1 MPITFYCPRCN
12 KTLRAP
18 EAAAG
23 KSSPCPGCGAM
34 ATCPEPVYEAEV
46 VLVSPRKSPIQQSPP
61 RNPPARPSPAPKPP
75 AVNPYVDLDDD
86 QPYALAAP
94 PPADESAIESRRP
107 CPECGEMILSSA
119 IKCRFCGEIF
129 DAVLKKGSGSGK
141 KPTKANSRTEADA
154 GRDLVIGF
162 LCFAVGAGLTVAS
175 YANAASGNGG
185 SRYFVFYGLIAGG
198 IAGMIRGITGLAGSS
213 R

>member
-1 MPITFYCPRCN
+1 VAITFYCPRCN

-18 EAAAG
+18 DAAAG

-34 ATCPEPVYEAEV
+34 VTCPEPVYEAEV
-46 VLVSPRKSPIQQSPP
+46 VLVSPRKSPVQQSPP
-61 RNPPARPSPAPKPP
+61 RSPPPRQSPVQKPP

-94 PPADESAIESRRP
+94 PPAAESSIESRRP

-119 IKCRFCGEIF
+119 VKCRFCGEIF
-129 DAVLKKGSGSGK
+129 DAVLKKGRISGSKPK
-141 KPTKANSRTEADA
+141 KASSRTEASA

-175 YANAASGNGG
+175 YANAASSNGG

-198 IAGMIRGITGLAGSS
+198 IAGMIRGITGLARSS

>member
-12 KTLRAP
+12 KMLRAP
-18 EAAAG
+18 DAAAG

-46 VLVSPRKSPIQQSPP
+46 VLVSPKKAPVQQSAPRSSPP
-61 RNPPARPSPAPKPP
+61 RQPPAQKPP
-75 AVNPYVDLDDD
+75 PVNPYADLDDD
-86 QPYALAAP
+86 KPYALASP
-94 PPADESAIESRRP
+94 PPQVQSEIESRRP
-107 CPECGEMILSSA
+107 CPICGEMILSSA
-119 IKCRFCGEIF
+119 AKCRFCGEVF
-129 DAVLKKGSGSGK
+129 DPVLKKGGGSGK
-141 KPTKANSRTEADA
+141 KPRKKSSRTEAAD

-162 LCFAVGAGLTVAS
+162 LCFAVGAGLTLAS
-175 YANAASGNGG
+175 YANAASSKGG

-198 IAGMIRGITGLAGSS
+198 IAGMVRGMKGLAGSG

>member
-1 MPITFYCPRCN
+1 MV
-12 KTLRAP
+12 
-18 EAAAG
+18 
-23 KSSPCPGCGAM
+23 
-34 ATCPEPVYEAEV
+34 TCPEPVYEAEV
-46 VLVSPRKSPIQQSPP
+46 VLVSPMKPPVQQSTP
-61 RNPPARPSPAPKPP
+61 RNSPARPSPAPTPP
-75 AVNPYVDLDDD
+75 AVNPYADLDDD

-94 PPADESAIESRRP
+94 PPAAESSIESRRP